1 MVSSEFWFGA
11 EAGFYNSVATQSLRF
26 DGTRATTLY
35 RDIAQAGNRKIA
47 TYAFW
52 LKFDATDTSFT
63 VFSKGDGG
71 GVQTSFDISI
81 DSSRLRARFFESDS
95 QTGLIRTNRLLRD
108 ASAWYHIVVAIDVS
122 QGTSSDRVKLYINGT
137 QETSLE
143 SSSYPS
149 DSNTVIGNNSAHTRE
164 RIGDSQMSYF
174 PNTATGGSSSNRLN
188 GYLCDFHHVDGQQ
201 LTPSSFGEFKNG
213 VWIAKHYTGNHGD
226 NGFRLEFKQTGDGQS
241 TASSSTIGADT
252 GVDGSGSAT
261 NNHFKDQNFEAT
273 DCNIP
278 DSPENNWATLNSIYK
293 PKNNKPTFSEGNLK
307 ATASQVAYQ
316 NTFSTIGVS
325 SGKWYVEMK
334 QNGTTNSANFI
345 GIVDEEAFDDFQ
357 DHSHYIGSAT
367 VEGVNYG
374 YYMHN
379 GQKYVDGTSS
389 SYGSRTND
397 GEIIGI
403 ALDLDNGKLYFSV
416 DGTFVASGNPV
427 NGTNFMAENIPSGTY
442 FFGTTL
448 YQNGYT
454 SGVWNFGQDS
464 SFGGTETATSNSDA
478 NGNGTFHTAPPTGF
492 LALCSANLPE
502 PTISPNSSNGTADEF
517 FNTVLYTGNATDN
530 RSITGFGLKPDWLW
544 IKNRSNSAS
553 HHITDTSRGG
563 ALRLRSNSDGA
574 EENQTDRFTSIDTDG
589 FTITGSDSDT
599 NANSNTYVAWGWK
612 ANGTTPTKT
621 YKVVVVSDSGNK
633 YRFRNS
639 ADSATFA
646 QSAVTLDL
654 QEGGTYTFDWSDS
667 SAQGHPIRFS
677 LTANGTHGGGSEY
690 TTGVVKDDSAYK
702 TTITVASGVATLYY
716 YCQYHSGMGGQ
727 INTNTTFGSTN
738 FDGSLLSVSNPNT
751 TSGFSIITYTGGGSA
766 GDTIGHGLNSAP
778 EQVWFKRRGATGS
791 WMNYVKAMG
800 NNGYINLDRTNGKD
814 TGGSPVNNTDP
825 SSTVITLGSFQSL
838 NSSSSNNTY
847 IAYAFAPVDGY
858 SKLGS
863 YIGNGSTDGAFVFTG
878 FRPAWIMTKET
889 SATSSWNIYDNAR
902 SDDNPATEL
911 LIANSS
917 NSEGTG
923 TDIDIVSNGFKVR
936 STSGNINTSGN
947 NYIYMAFAETPFKFA
962 NAR

>member
-1 MVSSEFWFGA
+1 MVSSEYWFGA

-108 ASAWYHIVVAIDVS
+108 SSAWYHIVVAIDVS

-213 VWIAKHYTGNHGD
+213 TWIAIDYTGNHGD

-273 DCNIP
+273 DSNMP
-278 DSPENNWATLNSIYK
+278 DSPENNFATLNTLDKGSQVDL
-293 PKNNKPTFSEGNLK
+293 SEGILGISWSNNSGH
-307 ATASQVAYQ
+307 AVRS
-316 NTFSTIGVS
+316 TFTVS
-325 SGKWYVEMK
+325 SGKWYMEFLK
-334 QNGTTNSANFI
+334 
-345 GIVDEEAFDDFQ
+345 
-357 DHSHYIGSAT
+357 
-367 VEGVNYG
+367 
-374 YYMHN
+374 
-379 GQKYVDGTSS
+379 GTSS
-389 SYGSRTND
+389 VTIGIAKQNNNGVSASSGWIGSSAYGSGGSYSYSSDANKYTNGSNTSYGASYGSGD
-397 GEIIGI
+397 VIGV
-403 ALDLDNGKLYFSV
+403 AFDADNGTITFYKNGSSQGQAYSSISGEFAFGIGYFGGSTG
-416 DGTFVASGNPV
+416 GTVAG
-427 NGTNFMAENIPSGTY
+427 A
-442 FFGTTL
+442 
-448 YQNGYT
+448 
-454 SGVWNFGQDS
+454 NFGQDS
-464 SFGGTETATSNSDA
+464 TFSNTISQGGNSDE
-478 NGNGTFHTAPPTGF
+478 NGIGDFKYSVPSGY

-502 PTISPNSSNGTADEF
+502 PSIGANSDTQADDH
-517 FNTVLYTGNATDN
+517 FNTVLYTGNGGTQ
-530 RSITGFGLKPDWLW
+530 SITGVGFQPDWTWL
-544 IKNRSNSAS
+544 KRRNGATS
-553 HHITDTSRGG
+553 HRLMDSSRGDTKY
-563 ALRLRSNSDGA
+563 LSSNTTNA
-574 EENQTDRFTSIDTDG
+574 EDITQGVFASFDTDG
-589 FTITGSDSDT
+589 FSLNGTA
-599 NANSNTYVAWGWK
+599 NAFNGNGNTYVGWNWK

-677 LTANGTHGGGSEY
+677 LTADGTHGGGSEY
-690 TTGVVKDDSAYK
+690 TTGVVKDDSAYT

-716 YCQYHSGMGGQ
+716 YCQNHSGMGGQ

-738 FDGSLLSVSNPNT
+738 FDGSALTITNANT
-751 TSGFSIITYTGGGSA
+751 TSGFSIVLYTGTGST
-766 GDTIGHGLNSAP
+766 DTFGHGLGAVPKWFFTKTRSTTGDWIVYHGENTSAP
-778 EQVWFKRRGATGS
+778 ETDFLKLNETNATEDLNTMYNDTAPTS
-791 WMNYVKAMG
+791 TVFT
-800 NNGYINLDRTNGKD
+800 LSTNGD
-814 TGGSPVNNTDP
+814 VNTNGRTQ
-825 SSTVITLGSFQSL
+825 VG
-838 NSSSSNNTY
+838 Y
-847 IAYAFAPVDGY
+847 CFAEVEGY
-858 SKLGS
+858 SKFGS
-863 YIGNGSTDGAFVFTG
+863 YTGNGSTDGTFVFTG
-878 FRPAWIMTKET
+878 FRPAWVLIKRTDTGGHDWMLVDSTRDT
-889 SATSSWNIYDNAR
+889 INPVDNTLFP
-902 SDDNPATEL
+902 SGSTQELDGDDKDFL
-911 LIANSS
+911 
-917 NSEGTG
+917 
-923 TDIDIVSNGFKVR
+923 SNGFKHR
-936 STSGNINTSGN
+936 STGASENASGGT
-947 NYIYMAFAETPFKFA
+947 YIYMAFAEAPFKYA
-962 NAR
+962 NGR

>member
-633 YRFRNS
+633 FRFRNS
-639 ADSATFA
+639 ADNATFP
-646 QSAVTLDL
+646 QSAVTLNL

-751 TSGFSIITYTGGGSA
+751 KSGFSIVTYTGTGA
-766 GDTIGHGLNSAP
+766 NATVGHGLGSAP
-778 EQVWFKRRGATGS
+778 RWITMKRRDSAQN
-791 WMNYVKAMG
+791 WVVYHEEVG
-800 NNGYINLDRTNGKD
+800 NQRQTYLNLTDPQSGTN
-814 TGGSPVNNTDP
+814 SVYFNNTSP
-825 SSTVITLGSFQSL
+825 TSTVFSLGSDSYA
-838 NSSSSNNTY
+838 NASSGTY
-847 IAYAFAPVDGY
+847 VAYCFAEVEGY
-858 SKLGS
+858 SKFGS
-863 YIGNGSTDGAFVFTG
+863 YTGNGSSDGAFVFTG
-878 FRPAWIMTKET
+878 FRPAWIMLKRTDSADDWIMVDTTRATINDAGQTLFANLSDAET
-889 SATSSWNIYDNAR
+889 DYSTQM
-902 SDDNPATEL
+902 
-911 LIANSS
+911 
-917 NSEGTG
+917 
-923 TDIDIVSNGFKVR
+923 DIVSNGFKLR
-936 STSGNINTSGN
+936 NNGGSKNASSGS
-947 NYIYMAFAETPFKFA
+947 YIYMAFAEQPFKFA